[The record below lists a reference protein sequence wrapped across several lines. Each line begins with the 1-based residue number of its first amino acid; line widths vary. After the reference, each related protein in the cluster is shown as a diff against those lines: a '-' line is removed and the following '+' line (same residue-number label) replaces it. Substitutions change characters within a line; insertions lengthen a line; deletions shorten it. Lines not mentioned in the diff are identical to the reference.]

1 MPSVAR
7 NDASVLETFFKN
19 LEEEPKN
26 VCVYIQD
33 ALSSMIDV
41 YKSDETPA
49 DVRSKIDDLVLSS
62 VEKVNS
68 ELYIELNTA
77 LLTVLFSTTP
87 AAFMLHSSLPMP
99 FIRFQVCLPD
109 IFACWEYRQRL
120 GNSKS
125 GMKPQRVFGPS
136 YTTITKSLKRQHHSP
151 HLCSLTLWR

>member
-1 MPSVAR
+1 MTSTVPSVAR

-41 YKSDETPA
+41 YKSNETPA

-68 ELYIELNTA
+68 ELYIVFDTA
-77 LLTVLFSTTP
+77 VLTG
-87 AAFMLHSSLPMP
+87 P
-99 FIRFQVCLPD
+99 F
-109 IFACWEYRQRL
+109 
-120 GNSKS
+120 
-125 GMKPQRVFGPS
+125 
-136 YTTITKSLKRQHHSP
+136 
-151 HLCSLTLWR
+151 